1 MKLESEERQKLGDAE
16 RAVSVSMETEDG
28 TALKYRR
35 TDRHEGE
42 CRRVSGN
49 ASSLIVAER
58 GSETVQAGSS
68 LDRRL
73 RVTYAGPDL
82 L

>member
-1 MKLESEERQKLGDAE
+1 MRLNSDNCAHENVETGVYAALRKGKRLGDAE

-35 TDRHEGE
+35 TDRHEGK

-49 ASSLIVAER
+49 ASSRFNSGRTAL
-58 GSETVQAGSS
+58 
-68 LDRRL
+68 
-73 RVTYAGPDL
+73 
-82 L
+82 

>member
-1 MKLESEERQKLGDAE
+1 M
-16 RAVSVSMETEDG
+16 SVSMETEDG

-35 TDRHEGE
+35 TDRHVGK

-58 GSETVQAGSS
+58 RSEIWRGPAETVGT
-68 LDRRL
+68 LL
-73 RVTYAGPDL
+73 CVTCVGQDL

>member
-1 MKLESEERQKLGDAE
+1 M
-16 RAVSVSMETEDG
+16 SVSMETEDG

-35 TDRHEGE
+35 AARHEGK

-58 GSETVQAGSS
+58 GSETWRGPARTLGAP
-68 LDRRL
+68 L
-73 RVTYAGPDL
+73 RVTSAGQQL